1 MLKLLFFLGF
11 TFCFLA
17 SVRQVNAGALVP
29 HTPERV
35 ISSFFCLVISN
46 QSVSC
51 WGNNTFGQLG
61 NGNNDDQNSPVLV
74 KDLFNIVKVSVG
86 VFHACAIN
94 STGSIWCWGR
104 NHYNQLGNGNNV
116 NQNSPVLIES
126 LHNIVDISVGLISSC
141 AIDESGNGWL
151 WGNTYLTEFPPLNP
165 ISDSLLKN
173 VLEFSV
179 GAEHICMLKKD
190 GFVYCWGYNI
200 YLQLGGNFDVYFSYN
215 PIKVEGLSNIVEI
228 SSSSYDSCAR
238 NTTGSLFCW
247 GLISRYV
254 SQTSNITEITPIVEM
269 SAPGHSIIEMSDSFD
284 KHFLTKDG
292 EVLALQ
298 IANYSYFIYP
308 SLTLMSNYSNVVK
321 IYSGYSILCAINT
334 TGSVSCDGLPLL
346 NQPLTAWVS
355 KESPTTKPTTKPT
368 TEPTT
373 TSGKETMIIIIVS
386 VVSGIIILIA
396 GFLICRRFKSTIL
409 PYSRLNA

>member
-1 MLKLLFFLGF
+1 MLKLLFFWGF

-17 SVRQVNAGALVP
+17 SVRQVNAGAGVP
-29 HTPERV
+29 DPPKRV
-35 ISSFFCLVISN
+35 ISSFFCLIISN

-51 WGNNTFGQLG
+51 WGDNTFGQLG

-104 NHYNQLGNGNNV
+104 NTIGLLGIGNTND
-116 NQNSPVLIES
+116 QNSPVLIES
-126 LHNIVDISVGLISSC
+126 LHNIVDISVGEGTSC

-151 WGNTYLTEFPPLNP
+151 WGYTYLTQFPPLNP
-165 ISDSLLKN
+165 ISHSLFTD

-179 GAEHICMLKKD
+179 GPVHICMLKKD
-190 GFVYCWGYNI
+190 GFVYCWGYNT
-200 YLQLGGNFDVYFSYN
+200 YLQLGGNFDIIFSES

-228 SSSSYDSCAR
+228 SSNAYNSCAR

-247 GLISRYV
+247 GLISGYV
-254 SQTSNITEITPIVEM
+254 SQTWNRTEITPIVEM

-284 KHFLTKDG
+284 THFLTKDG

-298 IANYSYFIYP
+298 IVNYSYFIYP

-355 KESPTTKPTTKPT
+355 KESPTTEPTTKPT

-386 VVSGIIILIA
+386 VVSGIVVLIA
-396 GFLICRRFKSTIL
+396 GFLICRR
-409 PYSRLNA
+409 